1 MNKIIGIIGYGNMGS
16 AIAER
21 LKADYEVWVFDKDKE
36 KTKNILDV
44 GIAKGILVLLDK
56 VDTVILAVKPK
67 DLTRVFN
74 TILEKRKKGLEDKLV
89 ISIAAGIRTA
99 FIEACLRRTRVIRA
113 MPNLPARFGDGM
125 ICLCKGRYAKKNDL
139 HFAKQL
145 FKKLGKVLVLKENM
159 MDASTAIS
167 GSGPGYFY
175 DWVEGENIE
184 EIKNTAPRFASSL
197 TAAAQEIGFTYPIA
211 RILAETTTKGSIL
224 YLEETK
230 LSPAEAKKQVAS
242 KGGTTEAGL
251 EVLHNGGSL
260 NEAVKAALKRA
271 RKLVKFIS
279 VG

>member
-1 MNKIIGIIGYGNMGS
+1 MGS

-21 LKADYEVWVFDKDKE
+21 IKADYEVWVFDKDKE

-125 ICLCKGRYAKKNDL
+125 ISLCKGRYAKKNDL

-260 NEAVKAALKRA
+260 TEAVKAALKRA

-279 VG
+279 IG